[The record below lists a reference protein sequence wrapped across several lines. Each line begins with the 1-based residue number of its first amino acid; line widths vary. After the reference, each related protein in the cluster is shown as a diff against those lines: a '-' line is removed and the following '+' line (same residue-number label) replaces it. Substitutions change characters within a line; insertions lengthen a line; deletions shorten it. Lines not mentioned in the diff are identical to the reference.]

1 MSVPTAFSS
10 SSRSF
15 DVVNSLRCSLARFGS
30 WSAAAAQGTAR
41 TPASAR
47 YIRTRISVPL
57 DVERGMEVGGR
68 PKEVAQRTDQFP
80 RQLNDLHAL
89 VADNARG
96 GDQQLLP
103 PLLDGEFEGRSAV
116 QLTCVDE
123 LYERG
128 GLIRLHVHANLAPG
142 CSHEHAI
149 RLSPLQRARHP

>member
-1 MSVPTAFSS
+1 MTA
-10 SSRSF
+10 
-15 DVVNSLRCSLARFGS
+15 AR
-30 WSAAAAQGTAR
+30 AR
-41 TPASAR
+41 D
-47 YIRTRISVPL
+47 IRTRISVPL

-96 GDQQLLP
+96 GDHQLLSP
-103 PLLDGEFEGRSAV
+103 FLDGEFEGRSAV

-128 GLIRLHVHANLAPG
+128 GLVRLHVHANLAPG

-149 RLSPLQRARHP
+149 RLSPLQRARHPSLLDQGTDTRAGISKRSPSHRAVCNFAYSRRR